1 MRGGQVMSVRVEKLT
16 AKVNQGWE
24 IFGSTQDE
32 VLDI

>member
-1 MRGGQVMSVRVEKLT
+1 MRVRVEKLT

-24 IFGSTQDE
+24 IFGSMQDE